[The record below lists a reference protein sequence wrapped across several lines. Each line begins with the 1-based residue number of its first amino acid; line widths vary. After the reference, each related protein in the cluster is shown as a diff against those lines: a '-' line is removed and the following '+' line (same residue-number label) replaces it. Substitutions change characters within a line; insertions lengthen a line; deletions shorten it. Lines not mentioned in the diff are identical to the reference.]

1 MVVSNLKLQD
11 IWSSVL
17 DQIEESVDDSMIF
30 NTFLSDS
37 KLAAIEK
44 DTAIVLVNSSYSKE
58 FINASFLFE
67 LVQNTISKVTQTNFK
82 LSVVD
87 EYIEKSNDSYE
98 SKDNFSSNSLINFNS
113 NLNPEYTFENFVIGP
128 SNRESHAASLA
139 AALNPGKFYNPLFIY
154 GKSGLGKTHLL
165 HAVGN
170 YIKSKNNSL
179 KILYVSSDIFI
190 DEYFRCIREKGF
202 DALKEKFKSVDVILI
217 DDIQFL
223 ATREKVSEYFFTIFN
238 LFTQSQK
245 QIILTS
251 DRSPFELKGLEDRL
265 VSRFQSGLTVCI
277 SSPEYETSLKI
288 LKKKIEIQNLSE
300 EIDEDVLSFIAQK
313 FSKDVRQLEGAL
325 NKLLFTAINFT
336 NSNKIDIDLAKT
348 AFNTIGIGEP
358 KKTLDVDIIKMAV
371 AEYYNISVN
380 ELASKL
386 RTSKITIARHI
397 AMYLCRELL
406 NTPLK
411 EIGNEFGG
419 RDHSTVISA
428 CEKVNKMCKENS
440 DYFVVVTEL
449 KKRLKN

>member
-1 MVVSNLKLQD
+1 MVLSNLKLQD
-11 IWSSVL
+11 IWSNVL
-17 DQIEESVDDSMIF
+17 DKLEESIDDSMVF

-44 DTAIVLVNSSYSKE
+44 DTAIVLVNNSFSKE
-58 FINASFLFE
+58 FINASLFD
-67 LVQNTISKVTQTNFK
+67 LVQSTISKVTQTNFK

-87 EYIEKSNDSYE
+87 EYTDKNVDSKE
-98 SKDNFSSNSLINFNS
+98 TKDEYNSSSLINFNS

-128 SNRESHAASLA
+128 SNRESHAASLS

-154 GKSGLGKTHLL
+154 GRSGLGKTHLL

-170 YIKSKNNSL
+170 YIRSKNNNL
-179 KILYVSSDIFI
+179 KILYVSSDTFI

-238 LFTQSQK
+238 LFINAQK

-277 SSPEYETSLKI
+277 SAPEYETSLKI
-288 LKKKIEIQNLSE
+288 LKKKIEIQNLNE
-300 EIDEDVLSFIAQK
+300 EIDEEVLSFIAQK

-325 NKLLFTAINFT
+325 NKLLFTAINIT
-336 NSNKIDIDLAKT
+336 NSNKIDIDLAKV
-348 AFNTIGIGEP
+348 AFNTIGIGES
-358 KKTLDVDIIKMAV
+358 KKTLDIDLIKVAV

-380 ELASKL
+380 ELSSKL
-386 RTSKITIARHI
+386 RTSKITVARHI

-419 RDHSTVISA
+419 RDHSTVINA

>member
-11 IWSSVL
+11 IWSNVL
-17 DQIEESVDDSMIF
+17 DQIEERVDDSMIF

-87 EYIEKSNDSYE
+87 EYVEKSNDSYE

-179 KILYVSSDIFI
+179 KILYVSSDTFI

-238 LFTQSQK
+238 LFT
-245 QIILTS
+245 
-251 DRSPFELKGLEDRL
+251 
-265 VSRFQSGLTVCI
+265 
-277 SSPEYETSLKI
+277 
-288 LKKKIEIQNLSE
+288 
-300 EIDEDVLSFIAQK
+300 
-313 FSKDVRQLEGAL
+313 
-325 NKLLFTAINFT
+325 
-336 NSNKIDIDLAKT
+336 
-348 AFNTIGIGEP
+348 
-358 KKTLDVDIIKMAV
+358 
-371 AEYYNISVN
+371 
-380 ELASKL
+380 
-386 RTSKITIARHI
+386 
-397 AMYLCRELL
+397 
-406 NTPLK
+406 
-411 EIGNEFGG
+411 
-419 RDHSTVISA
+419 
-428 CEKVNKMCKENS
+428 
-440 DYFVVVTEL
+440 
-449 KKRLKN
+449 